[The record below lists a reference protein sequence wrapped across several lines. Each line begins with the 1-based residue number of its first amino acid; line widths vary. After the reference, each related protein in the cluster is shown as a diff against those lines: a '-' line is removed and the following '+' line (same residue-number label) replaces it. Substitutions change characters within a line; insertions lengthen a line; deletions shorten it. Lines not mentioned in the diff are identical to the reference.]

1 MVRLRGCDGVVRS
14 RMRAKE
20 RTAGG
25 SEGGKQSGSG
35 GLLPC
40 ARVVVS
46 GVWSEQSSGAGEFAV
61 FVWLGGGCVRALC
74 VAEWGVGVRER
85 VTRSA
90 VGASD
95 TGR

>member
-1 MVRLRGCDGVVRS
+1 MFVDILECFGWRCAL
-14 RMRAKE
+14 
-20 RTAGG
+20 
-25 SEGGKQSGSG
+25 SENG
-35 GLLPC
+35 
-40 ARVVVS
+40 R
-46 GVWSEQSSGAGEFAV
+46 SEQSSGAGEFAV
-61 FVWLGGGCVRALC
+61 LGVCFRDVGLWCVRALC

>member
-1 MVRLRGCDGVVRS
+1 MFVDILECFGWRCAL
-14 RMRAKE
+14 
-20 RTAGG
+20 
-25 SEGGKQSGSG
+25 SENG
-35 GLLPC
+35 
-40 ARVVVS
+40 R
-46 GVWSEQSSGAGEFAV
+46 SEQSSGAGEFAV